1 MNNLQKTIKQLE
13 GIKLDSNLW
22 DSGLIRGISKYIDQP
37 IGLLNNEGLRLL
49 IGQNIG
55 LKFLIPLAIDQ
66 LKDNILAEG
75 DLYEGDLLKNVLDSD
90 RQFWIQN
97 KDYYN
102 IIAELYVENSSL
114 FENDNTFRQIRKSF
128 ESFIK
133 LEGGI
138 K

>member
-1 MNNLQKTIKQLE
+1 MNNLEKTIKQLG
-13 GIKLDSNLW
+13 GIKLDSYLW
-22 DSGLIRGISKYIDQP
+22 DSGLIKGVVKYIDQP

-55 LKFLIPLAIDQ
+55 LKFLIPLAIDK
-66 LKDNILAEG
+66 LKDNILAVG

-102 IIAELYVENSSL
+102 MIAELYLENSSL
-114 FENDNTFRQIRKSF
+114 FENDNTYRQIRKSF